1 MVKRLVLVAALSG
14 CCYTLQAQTIDD
26 ALRFGSSDLSGTTR
40 GQSVG
45 GALGS
50 LGGEVSSLF
59 VNPAGVGFF
68 RTNDF
73 SFTLGLQNV
82 NNKGTYLGST
92 ASDNKTVPNITNAT
106 MIFGGRRK
114 KPDSKWQNF
123 SFGFGFNRTANYN
136 ERVYYTGNNNTSS
149 LSLNYATAANAA
161 NITNPDVQLGTNP
174 DNMIGSLAHTS
185 VLAYQTY
192 LINGFEDGSGNYIGG
207 FYSAAQ
213 ATDSSINVKQ
223 ENIVNSKGSNNE
235 LSFAFGAN
243 YNDQLY
249 LGGSI
254 GFPIIS
260 FERDKGW
267 QETNINT
274 VTAGLNN
281 FIVTEYLKTE
291 GTGANF
297 KLGAIYKPIKS
308 LNLGATFHSPSWLTF
323 TDTYSTVMS
332 ADTKIYGGVRTA
344 SSTESNNG
352 YDDESKYTIRT
363 PWKGVVSA
371 TYLFAPSADT
381 RRPTG
386 FISVDYEY
394 MDYASMKMRFKNG
407 FSTDRDDTEARN
419 DAIRSTYQGASNIRI
434 GGELKLHVIA
444 FRLGYANYGSPYK
457 NSAFDGARQYYTG
470 GIGYRNQGFYL
481 DLGFVYGTSK
491 RLEQPYVLD
500 DTSFYKDPSPASI
513 KTNTSNVLATV
524 GWKF

>member
-1 MVKRLVLVAALSG
+1 MVKRLVFAVALSG

-26 ALRFGSSDLSGTTR
+26 ALRFSSSDLTGTTR
-40 GQSVG
+40 GQSAG

-59 VNPAGVGFF
+59 VNPASVGFF

-73 SFTLGLQNV
+73 SFTLGLQNLS
-82 NNKGTYLGST
+82 NKGTYLGNTS
-92 ASDNKTVPNITNAT
+92 SDNKTVPNITNAT

-114 KPDSKWQNF
+114 KPESKWQNF
-123 SFGFGFNRTANYN
+123 SFGIGFNRTANYN
-136 ERVYYTGNNNTSS
+136 DRVYYSGNNNTSS
-149 LSLNYATAANAA
+149 LSLNYATAAASV
-161 NITNPDVQLGTNP
+161 TDPDVQLGNGSG
-174 DNMIGSLAHTS
+174 MISSLAHTS

-192 LINGFEDGSGNYIGG
+192 LINGFEDGNNNFIGG

-213 ATDSSINVKQ
+213 ALDSSINVRQ
-223 ENIVNSKGSNNE
+223 ESMVDSKGSNNE
-235 LSFAFGAN
+235 ISFAFGAN

-249 LGGSI
+249 LGGSV
-254 GFPIIS
+254 GFPVIS
-260 FERDKGW
+260 YEREKGW
-267 QETNINT
+267 KETNINT
-274 VTAGLNN
+274 VDAGLNYFN
-281 FIVTEYLKTE
+281 VAEYLRTE
-291 GTGANF
+291 GNGANF

-308 LNLGATFHSPSWLTF
+308 LNIGATFHSPSWLTF
-323 TDTYSTVMS
+323 TDTYHTEMV
-332 ADTKIYGGVRTA
+332 ADTKIYGGVKSA

-352 YDDESKYTIRT
+352 YEDESKYTIRT

-386 FISVDYEY
+386 FITVDYEY

-407 FSTDRDDTEARN
+407 FSTDRDDTDARN
-419 DAIRSTYQGASNIRI
+419 EAIRSTYQGASNIRI

-470 GIGYRNQGFYL
+470 GVGYRNRGFYM
-481 DLGFVYGTSK
+481 DLGLVYGTSK
-491 RLEQPYVLD
+491 RQEQPYVLD
-500 DTSFYKDPSPASI
+500 DVSFYQDPSPASI
-513 KTNTSNVLATV
+513 KTTSTNVLATF